1 MTTLEADLPYVV
13 GKYLESV
20 LLQLSAQANYP
31 RVWMEAALREEKRFL
46 DGASKRTA

>member
-31 RVWMEAALREEKRFL
+31 AFGWKQLCGKKSVF
-46 DGASKRTA
+46 